1 MTAPIKVAVI
11 CLLQKDKLVEIQE
24 YMVATLRRNGIVS
37 KTDDTSVQIGKK
49 YAKLDELGVPFI
61 ITIDFNTLSDKTV
74 TVRERDTMAQIRIS
88 IETALEGLQD
98 VIKG

>member
-1 MTAPIKVAVI
+1 M
-11 CLLQKDKLVEIQE
+11 
-24 YMVATLRRNGIVS
+24 S